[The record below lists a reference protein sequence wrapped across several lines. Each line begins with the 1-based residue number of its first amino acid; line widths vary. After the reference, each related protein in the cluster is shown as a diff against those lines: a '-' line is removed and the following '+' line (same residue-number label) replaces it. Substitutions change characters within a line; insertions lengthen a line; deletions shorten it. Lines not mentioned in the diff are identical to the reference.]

1 MLQRWGGFLIN
12 QCHRLW
18 RRAPGG
24 GWTWKPSYFQSPFP
38 SSLRCVLHH
47 QLRVYLPRSEGFLNY
62 VCRQALDRPICAL
75 LHSRR
80 GGGQVEPDNTY
91 GDDTLYLREHAF
103 WVGLCSWWSFHLCFS
118 GAIFQQPCKNLH
130 SCRPHDM
137 FLKFSPFYECLEL
150 SAFPFRALL
159 LSGATPPFDTD
170 SPWQHQAWQIL
181 AEIVGELSGTN
192 SLISLYPVIS
202 WLETWKGR
210 KVRESGKMEQDLC
223 PLLSTPARAPQP
235 RLGLLSGKYV
245 TPLTSF
251 DSEFPSG
258 TKL

>member
-1 MLQRWGGFLIN
+1 M
-12 QCHRLW
+12 
-18 RRAPGG
+18 
-24 GWTWKPSYFQSPFP
+24 PSYTAGEEAD
-38 SSLRCVLHH
+38 
-47 QLRVYLPRSEGFLNY
+47 RSNQTTLMEM
-62 VCRQALDRPICAL
+62 
-75 LHSRR
+75 
-80 GGGQVEPDNTY
+80 
-91 GDDTLYLREHAF
+91 TLYIYVNTPLESGCLARER
-103 WVGLCSWWSFHLCFS
+103 CSWWSFHLCFS

-159 LSGATPPFDTD
+159 LSVATPPFDTD

-251 DSEFPSG
+251 DSESPSG